1 MPGKRQTAIL
11 LKERNTMLIERTP
24 VSTGLILLSIILVGV
39 VGCAPQATQ
48 PVDLPTPTLL
58 VEETQPVNQA
68 TPTLAIEA
76 TQLVDQATATP
87 LIEVTLPSGW
97 EMYTSQGQCGY
108 SISHPQDMDIT
119 SMVPYSWSINFIS
132 TEPSGPDTNFVYVSV
147 IPGDFQDGPG
157 VIYNYDPAATERLLS
172 MQVGESRSEYD
183 DPNLANFA
191 SWYTYTRLPDT
202 TLSNQTA
209 QTYENTQPGEFP
221 LGTKEIRYYLQAN
234 GCTYMIGGYMT
245 TVDSGEPRA
254 ISQEL
259 FDQIIATFRVNS

>member
-1 MPGKRQTAIL
+1 
-11 LKERNTMLIERTP
+11 MLIERTP

-39 VGCAPQATQ
+39 VGCAPQVTQ

-58 VEETQPVNQA
+58 VEATQP
-68 TPTLAIEA
+68 
-76 TQLVDQATATP
+76 VDQATATP

-147 IPGDFQDGPG
+147 IPGDFQGGPG

-234 GCTYMIGGYMT
+234 GCTYLIGGYMT

-259 FDQIIATFRVNS
+259 FDEIIATFRLNS